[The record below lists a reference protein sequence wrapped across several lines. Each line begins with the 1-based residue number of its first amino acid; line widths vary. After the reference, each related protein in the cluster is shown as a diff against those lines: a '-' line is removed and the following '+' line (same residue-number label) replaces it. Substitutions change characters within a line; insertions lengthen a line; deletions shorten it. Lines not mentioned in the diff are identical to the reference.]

1 MNYTEEFNRAYEDL
15 QKAIRNRSYLVPKV
29 ITDKNG
35 HQRKVMVKPEEI
47 ENKKTINTKSGD
59 FVVGSIVTLKNDAKN
74 RRYKI
79 VSINKDGTY
88 HLLREDGAKFHGTK
102 KDIAKVKNKSKKT
115 PVFNP
120 TEIIES
126 GKLPDGLSEQK
137 LRIIQKQA
145 KQMRKYDIEQAAQD
159 KLDEIKSEKYKK
171 KMEGK
176 EEKNAG
182 PSLDRRIGHNSRG
195 TYHYPR

>member
-1 MNYTEEFNRAYEDL
+1 MNYAEKFENAYEEL
-15 QKAIRNRSYLVPKV
+15 QKAIRDRSHLVPKV

-35 HQRKVMVKPEEI
+35 YQRKVMVRPDEI
-47 ENKKTINTKSGD
+47 ENKKNLKPKSDD
-59 FVVGSIVTLKNDAKN
+59 FEVGSVVTLKNDSKN
-74 RRYKI
+74 RSYKI
-79 VSINKDGTY
+79 VSIDKDGTY
-88 HLLREDGAKFHGTK
+88 HFMREDGVKFHGTK
-102 KDIAKVKNKSKKT
+102 KDVVVKKNKTSKKSS
-115 PVFNP
+115 FNP

-145 KQMRKYDIEQAAQD
+145 RQMRKYDIEQAAQD
-159 KLDEIKSEKYKK
+159 KLDEIKSENYKK

-176 EEKNAG
+176 VEENAG